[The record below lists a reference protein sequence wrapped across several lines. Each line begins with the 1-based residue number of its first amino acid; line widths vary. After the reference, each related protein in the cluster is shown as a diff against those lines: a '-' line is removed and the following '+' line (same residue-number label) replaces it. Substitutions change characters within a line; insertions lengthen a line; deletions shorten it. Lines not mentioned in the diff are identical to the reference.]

1 MPSNPLESSRGSREE
16 TKAPEN
22 GKSSRAG
29 REEAKAPEKGKPAGE
44 EATPPPANSG
54 RFKTWLP
61 LAVAV
66 VTMPA
71 LAYATTHFVLLPKLE
86 RGLAQGNPGV
96 APETTAESGTG
107 AKSGGKAASDKLK
120 VTVSLNKMLVNVAG
134 TMGTRYLMTSVTL
147 VGNTPDFTSKIDE
160 NMDQLKDL
168 ATGTLSS
175 KTISD
180 LEKPGARNVI
190 RAELM
195 TVFNNALGG
204 PLVQEIY
211 ITELAIQ

>member
-1 MPSNPLESSRGSREE
+1 MASNSLESSRDGREPA
-16 TKAPEN
+16 KAPEN
-22 GKSSRAG
+22 GK
-29 REEAKAPEKGKPAGE
+29 PAE
-44 EATPPPANSG
+44 DTANPPAASG
-54 RFKTWLP
+54 GGFKAWLP
-61 LAVAV
+61 LAVAAV
-66 VTMPA
+66 AMPA

-86 RGLAQGNPGV
+86 RGLAQANPAV
-96 APETTAESGTG
+96 AQETTAESGTG

-147 VGNTPDFTSKIDE
+147 VGNTPDFTSKIND

-168 ATGTLSS
+168 ATGTLSG

-211 ITELAIQ
+211 ITEMAIQ

>member
-1 MPSNPLESSRGSREE
+1 MASNSLESSRGSRE
-16 TKAPEN
+16 P
-22 GKSSRAG
+22 
-29 REEAKAPEKGKPAGE
+29 AKAPEKENGTPPAGDK
-44 EATPPPANSG
+44 ADPPPLASG
-54 RFKTWLP
+54 GGFKAWLP
-61 LAVAV
+61 LAVAAV
-66 VTMPA
+66 AMPA
-71 LAYATTHFVLLPKLE
+71 LAYATTHFILLPKLE

-96 APETTAESGTG
+96 AQETTAESGTG
-107 AKSGGKAASDKLK
+107 AKSGGKAASDKVK

-147 VGNTPDFTSKIDE
+147 VGNTPEFAGKIND
-160 NMDQLKDL
+160 NRDQLMDL
-168 ATGTLSS
+168 ATGTLSG

-204 PLVQEIY
+204 PVVQEIY
-211 ITELAIQ
+211 ITEMAIQ

>member
-1 MPSNPLESSRGSREE
+1 MASNSLESSRGSREQ
-16 TKAPEN
+16 
-22 GKSSRAG
+22 
-29 REEAKAPEKGKPAGE
+29 AKAPEKENDKPPAE
-44 EATPPPANSG
+44 DKADPPPASG
-54 RFKTWLP
+54 GAFKAWLP
-61 LAVAV
+61 LAVAAV
-66 VTMPA
+66 AMPA

-86 RGLAQGNPGV
+86 RGLAQSNPV
-96 APETTAESGTG
+96 AAQETTAESGTA
-107 AKSGGKAASDKLK
+107 AKGEGKAASNKLK

-147 VGNTPDFTSKIDE
+147 VGNTPDFTSKISE
-160 NMDQLKDL
+160 NRDQLMDL
-168 ATGTLSS
+168 ATGTLSG

-204 PLVQEIY
+204 PVVQEIY
-211 ITELAIQ
+211 ITEMAIQ

>member
-1 MPSNPLESSRGSREE
+1 MASNSLESSRGSREQ
-16 TKAPEN
+16 
-22 GKSSRAG
+22 
-29 REEAKAPEKGKPAGE
+29 AKAPEKENGKPPAE
-44 EATPPPANSG
+44 EKADPPPASG
-54 RFKTWLP
+54 GAFKAWLP
-61 LAVAV
+61 LAVAAV
-66 VTMPA
+66 AMPA

-86 RGLAQGNPGV
+86 RGLAQSNP
-96 APETTAESGTG
+96 AAAQETTAESGTA
-107 AKSGGKAASDKLK
+107 AKSEGKAASNKLK

-147 VGNTPDFTSKIDE
+147 VGNTPEFTSKINE
-160 NMDQLKDL
+160 NRDQLMDL
-168 ATGTLSS
+168 ATGTLSV

-204 PLVQEIY
+204 PVVQEIY
-211 ITELAIQ
+211 ITEMAIQ